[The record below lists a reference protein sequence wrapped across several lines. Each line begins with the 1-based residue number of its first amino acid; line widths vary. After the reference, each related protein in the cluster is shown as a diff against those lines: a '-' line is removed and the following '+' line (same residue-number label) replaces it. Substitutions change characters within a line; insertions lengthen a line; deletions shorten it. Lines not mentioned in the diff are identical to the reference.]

1 MDNKKISK
9 EALAEL
15 EKEKAEKTKEEFKQY
30 FKDTLQ
36 EIEIQKKNK
45 ETIEEKI
52 RILNKDLDDLKN
64 GDLEKIKER
73 QDKSELAKQTSR
85 VVIKKMIVKVIKE
98 PDWYKG
104 TYPVIIPLIPSS
116 YPVSDWTVT
125 TCDTMK
131 TGSTISKTFYF

>member
-85 VVIKKMIVKVIKE
+85 VIIKKMTVKVIQE

-104 TYPVIIPLIPSS
+104 TYPVIIPMDYTNYPS
-116 YPVSDWTVT
+116 PEWTVT
-125 TCDTMK
+125 C
-131 TGSTISKTFYF
+131 GSTINKTFYF